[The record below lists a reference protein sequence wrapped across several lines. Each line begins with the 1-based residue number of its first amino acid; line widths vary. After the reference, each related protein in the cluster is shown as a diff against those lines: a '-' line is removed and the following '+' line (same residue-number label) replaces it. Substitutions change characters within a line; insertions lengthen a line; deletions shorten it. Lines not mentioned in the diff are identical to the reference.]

1 MSSENLS
8 IFTYCMRKL
17 DVPFV
22 SPIHSILR
30 FLQCARLSGS
40 VCAYFS
46 QVSYFHF
53 IMLCMLN
60 NNTSTSCS
68 VSITQ
73 SFAFV
78 VGAFH
83 FVGCC
88 DFYTPTALT
97 EIGVILFHLIKMF
110 SAQPKFRFPCEA
122 KPPAPPPMPLKHL
135 GPRP

>member
-1 MSSENLS
+1 MRRTTFSIVTFCRIHPTIYTYLFKHSLYIRPLVWLS
-8 IFTYCMRKL
+8 RPSVHIYIF
-17 DVPFV
+17 F
-22 SPIHSILR
+22 
-30 FLQCARLSGS
+30 F
-40 VCAYFS
+40 F

-78 VGAFH
+78 AVHCVVVAFH
-83 FVGCC
+83 FVAGCC
-88 DFYTPTALT
+88 DFYTPPPTPLPVLT

-110 SAQPKFRFPCEA
+110 SA
-122 KPPAPPPMPLKHL
+122 
-135 GPRP
+135 